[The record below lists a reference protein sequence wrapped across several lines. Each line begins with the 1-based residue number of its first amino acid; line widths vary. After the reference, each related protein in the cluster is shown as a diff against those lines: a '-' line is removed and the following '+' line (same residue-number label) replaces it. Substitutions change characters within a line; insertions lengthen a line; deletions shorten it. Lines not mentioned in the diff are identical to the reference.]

1 MISPRRFVL
10 VLGCA
15 LLAGWVFTGV
25 VRGLPE
31 TPPSAPAPAPTIP
44 SVVEGL
50 RVQVEMPEGTSPS
63 KFEGDPMFATVRFKP
78 AYGTTEFDTVK
89 IRQLTIDKL
98 EDGIVTATIELADG
112 HLFHGQLLTESLP
125 VKDGAEVRQ
134 LPLAEG
140 LKLKF
145 NKPGDFGLLAAIIGL
160 VTLTLMEVILGID
173 NVIFLAIISSKLPPE
188 QQRTGRRIG
197 LGAALATRLLLLA
210 TLSFLLGLTKPL
222 FELPDMPLFRDH
234 AARGVSW
241 RDIILLVGGTFLIGK
256 STYEMHE
263 KVKDAQQ
270 TESSLPRKAA
280 GFASVIVQ
288 IAIIDIVFSLDS
300 VITAVGMVDQ
310 LWVMITAMVIAVLI
324 MLLFAEP
331 ISRFVEKYPTVKVLA
346 LSFLVLIGVLL
357 VAEGLGQHIDKG
369 YIYFAMAFAVLVEFI
384 NTRLRP

>member
-1 MISPRRFVL
+1 MISPRRL
-10 VLGCA
+10 LLTLCLA
-15 LLAGWVFTGV
+15 LLGGWIITGA
-25 VRGLPE
+25 VRGISQADPELNKVLPV
-31 TPPSAPAPAPTIP
+31 PG
-44 SVVEGL
+44 VVEGL
-50 RVQVEMPEGTSPS
+50 RVEVVMPDGSSPA

-78 AYGTTEFDTVK
+78 AYGITEFDTVK
-89 IRQLTIDKL
+89 IKQIMIDKV
-98 EDGIVTATIELADG
+98 EGKTVTATIELADG
-112 HLFHGQLLTESLP
+112 HLFHGQLLTEILP

-134 LPLAEG
+134 LPIAEG

-145 NKPGDFGLLAAIIGL
+145 YKPGDFGLLAAIIGL
-160 VTLTLMEVILGID
+160 VTLTLMEVVLGID
-173 NVIFLAIISSKLPPE
+173 NVIFLAIISGKLPPE
-188 QQRTGRRIG
+188 QQRLGRRIG

-241 RDIILLVGGTFLIGK
+241 RDLILLVGGTFLIGK
-256 STYEMHE
+256 STFEMHE
-263 KVKDAQQ
+263 KVKDAQDK
-270 TESSLPRKAA
+270 SSSIPKKAA
-280 GFASVIVQ
+280 SFASVIVQ

-310 LWVMITAMVIAVLI
+310 LWVMVTAMVIAVLI

-331 ISRFVEKYPTVKVLA
+331 ISRFVEKFPTVKVLA
-346 LSFLVLIGVLL
+346 LSFLILIGVLL